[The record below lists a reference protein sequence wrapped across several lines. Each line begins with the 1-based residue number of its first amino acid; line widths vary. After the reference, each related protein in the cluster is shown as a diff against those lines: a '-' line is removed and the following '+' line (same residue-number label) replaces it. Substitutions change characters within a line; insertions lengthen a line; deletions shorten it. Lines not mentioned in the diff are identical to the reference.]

1 MREHVHRHR
10 QSWRKRFSCE
20 FHPWVRS
27 TTKLPE
33 VLHSLSIWF
42 TGNID
47 QLADS
52 RLVPQRLDYSA
63 MQASSSR
70 VDHGR
75 NRASTC
81 GAQLS
86 HKARQHHLRLPRD
99 ELAVQY
105 VIESCVVSSIFHCL
119 FYELYTDNP
128 VHSGRHCDT
137 DGTCPTAHIQKSA
150 TNSCSSSVFL
160 VVWDTQVSHCAI
172 EYLRGRLVHLEK
184 GISRDAKLEAQN
196 L

>member
-1 MREHVHRHR
+1 
-10 QSWRKRFSCE
+10 
-20 FHPWVRS
+20 
-27 TTKLPE
+27 
-33 VLHSLSIWF
+33 
-42 TGNID
+42 
-47 QLADS
+47 
-52 RLVPQRLDYSA
+52 

-70 VDHGR
+70 VNYGR

-99 ELAVQY
+99 ELTVQY
-105 VIESCVVSSIFHCL
+105 VIESCIVSSIFHCL

-137 DGTCPTAHIQKSA
+137 DGTRPTAHIQKSA
-150 TNSCSSSVFL
+150 TNFCPSSVFL
-160 VVWDTQVSHCAI
+160 TVGDAQVSHCAI
-172 EYLRGRLVHLEK
+172 ENLSGCLVHLEK
-184 GISRDAKLEAQN
+184 GVSRDAKLEAQN